1 MKRAVVI
8 FIGILLVLTGSFML
22 FKDAFGESI
31 QTTAEAVATN
41 MVSSKINA
49 SLKDGFYDEE
59 LSEPLI
65 FVERNENGD
74 IQYLEPNS
82 RLINRLLLNFST
94 KVKENYDL
102 DDISEIKVNF
112 GVVTGSRVLSQ
123 MPFYFTVKV
132 HPLSLTKFQYE
143 TEFETEGI
151 NQTRYYVYCVLTSKI
166 HVLAPFT
173 DKTAEI
179 NRKILLA
186 EAVIVGKVPQNYVMV
201 PEDSILDAIE

>member
-8 FIGILLVLTGSFML
+8 FIGMFLVLTGSFML